1 MLEHTDE
8 DVDHGELFFSGV
20 DLNRQQGQQTTILKR
35 KSIKFTFRNN
45 DDLENI
51 WDNRS
56 LNLKSKVQ
64 LFGHKFPNVFKC
76 KLVGRRL
83 SFSDKSG

>member
-35 KSIKFTFRNN
+35 KSIKFTFRNQWRPWKH
-45 DDLENI
+45 L
-51 WDNRS
+51 
-56 LNLKSKVQ
+56 
-64 LFGHKFPNVFKC
+64 G
-76 KLVGRRL
+76 
-83 SFSDKSG
+83 